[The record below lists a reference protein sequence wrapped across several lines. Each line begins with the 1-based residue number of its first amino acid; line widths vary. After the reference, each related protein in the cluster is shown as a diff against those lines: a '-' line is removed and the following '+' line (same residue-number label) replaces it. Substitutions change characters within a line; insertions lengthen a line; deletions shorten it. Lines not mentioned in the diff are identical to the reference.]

1 MRNFDIGDNLSFI
14 IFMGIALLSIYLGA
28 SYEQEQEKPKVKKI
42 IKTYTIEDGDTIT
55 IGTQIID
62 ADE

>member
-1 MRNFDIGDNLSFI
+1 MRKFDVGENLVYILFTI
-14 IFMGIALLSIYLGA
+14 IILIFVLLGRYQNNSN
-28 SYEQEQEKPKVKKI
+28 PKSKNI

-62 ADE
+62 GDE